1 MSKPTHL
8 ISYLLHDHPHTVEI
22 AAESAELTLEQA
34 RLRLNSIHTFEW
46 PNEFA
51 DVQVTPITQTG
62 CPPSTSRRA
71 QG

>member
-46 PNEFA
+46 PNEFS
-51 DVQVTPITQTG
+51 DVQVTPIAQPGGT
-62 CPPSTSRRA
+62 TSSPRA